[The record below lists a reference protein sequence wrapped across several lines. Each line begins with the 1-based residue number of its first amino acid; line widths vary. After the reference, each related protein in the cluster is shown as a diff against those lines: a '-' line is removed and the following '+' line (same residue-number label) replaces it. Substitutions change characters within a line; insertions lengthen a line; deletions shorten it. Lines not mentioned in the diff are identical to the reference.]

1 MSSRCSR
8 RKCQPSGPRW
18 GELLP
23 LQPDNKD
30 LIQLALLHWWAACSM
45 LAVMEQA
52 VDTAELTLSRTL
64 SETTSFALRSAP
76 SILLT
81 LSYSHKV
88 DSTYYSHLTHWVV
101 QTLNSANIAPTHTLT
116 LTTLISVHHLAPS
129 NMLTPNLFFPFCYFV
144 FFALYAFLCHSLTP
158 HRVLSLQ
165 HFCTLARTV
174 WSVTPYPYFQPT
186 VPWFPVGCCP
196 VGIWCMLAEPCPL
209 GSPKGQLGKE
219 LITNTSP
226 GHVKSAVP
234 HCFLGVVREVMLLI
248 TISWS
253 QAAVPNSEVFR
264 STTHIE

>member
-52 VDTAELTLSRTL
+52 VDTAELTLSRIH

-76 SILLT
+76 SIPLA

-101 QTLNSANIAPTHTLT
+101 QTLNSAYTAPTCTLT
-116 LTTLISVHHLAPS
+116 LTTCISVHHL
-129 NMLTPNLFFPFCYFV
+129 Y
-144 FFALYAFLCHSLTP
+144 
-158 HRVLSLQ
+158 
-165 HFCTLARTV
+165 
-174 WSVTPYPYFQPT
+174 
-186 VPWFPVGCCP
+186 
-196 VGIWCMLAEPCPL
+196 
-209 GSPKGQLGKE
+209 
-219 LITNTSP
+219 
-226 GHVKSAVP
+226 
-234 HCFLGVVREVMLLI
+234 I
-248 TISWS
+248 TIFSLFSFWFFCSLPLLVPFSFTPSCSVDAFFFFVSWLG
-253 QAAVPNSEVFR
+253 QYGVWL
-264 STTHIE
+264 HIHFFNPLCPGSL